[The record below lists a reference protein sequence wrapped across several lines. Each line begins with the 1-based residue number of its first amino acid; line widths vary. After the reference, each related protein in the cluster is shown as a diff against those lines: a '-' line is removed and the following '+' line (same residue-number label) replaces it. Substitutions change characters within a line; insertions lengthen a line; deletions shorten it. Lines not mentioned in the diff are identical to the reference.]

1 MGAPA
6 RRRGRE
12 GEAVSADGVAARRL
26 APRRRD
32 DARRPRPP
40 ARKGAPHRPPVE
52 QRDSRR
58 RGPAVCRAA
67 VPRARLLGPPLPPPA
82 PRRPPR
88 DVARRARL
96 PEVVPHL
103 RRLGAPRAARGRR
116 EARPR
121 GQREGGG
128 AEEEEEEEGG
138 RRRRPFERRRRR
150 RRRQPRGGGAQRVA
164 RQLAGPR
171 PPREAASVRRAVG
184 LRLQGGVDGRGARH
198 HAHLR
203 RRVWR
208 RARLPESCAA
218 LALLKPDGTTAA
230 PQLTNSLLSSFGSG
244 GARRATSA

>member
-6 RRRGRE
+6 RRRGGE

-40 ARKGAPHRPPVE
+40 LAKVLRIVRRWNSGIP
-52 QRDSRR
+52 RR
-58 RGPAVCRAA
+58 RGPAVCGAA

-88 DVARRARL
+88 DVARRVYQKWYL
-96 PEVVPHL
+96 TFVDWEL
-103 RRLGAPRAARGRR
+103 REQLEAD

-128 AEEEEEEEGG
+128 AEKKKKS
-138 RRRRPFERRRRR
+138 RASLPSARWRRR

-198 HAHLR
+198 HAHPTPSLAACSSC
-203 RRVWR
+203 R
-208 RARLPESCAA
+208 RAARPSRCSS
-218 LALLKPDGTTAA
+218 PDGTTAA
-230 PQLTNSLLSSFGSG
+230 PQLLNSLLSLFRSAAA
-244 GARRATSA
+244 ARRATSA